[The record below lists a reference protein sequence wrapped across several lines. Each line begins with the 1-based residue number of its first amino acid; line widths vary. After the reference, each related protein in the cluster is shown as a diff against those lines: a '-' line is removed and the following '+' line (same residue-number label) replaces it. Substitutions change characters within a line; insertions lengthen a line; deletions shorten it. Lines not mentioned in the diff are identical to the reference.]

1 MNNSGRD
8 FQLGLFHNDCC
19 IKQDQDLVDLL
30 NKYKFTKARG
40 YGDVEYFS
48 QFIDFV
54 QDQPVDFSIFIINE
68 PFDFE
73 LLCNNI
79 NHVIQHHMNSGGLIY
94 LSVNKYL
101 VTARCYSKELDEDY
115 DQAIKQFVKQQI
127 TASIQT
133 YWPCGL
139 DHGNKF
145 NWVHPLTRF
154 LLKVSK

>member
-1 MNNSGRD
+1 MVDRGRD
-8 FQLGLFHNDCC
+8 FQLGFFSPGCH
-19 IKQDQDLVDLL
+19 IKQDQDLIDLL
-30 NKYKFTKARG
+30 NKHKIIRARG
-40 YGDVEYFS
+40 YGSVQYFS
-48 QFIDFV
+48 QFVEFV
-54 QDQPVDFSIFIINE
+54 QDRPVDFCIFIVNE

-115 DQAIKQFVKQQI
+115 DQAIKQFVEQQVK
-127 TASIQT
+127 ASVQK

-145 NWVHPLTRF
+145 NWIHPLTRF
-154 LLKVSK
+154 LFKVIK

>member
-1 MNNSGRD
+1 
-8 FQLGLFHNDCC
+8 
-19 IKQDQDLVDLL
+19 
-30 NKYKFTKARG
+30 
-40 YGDVEYFS
+40 
-48 QFIDFV
+48 
-54 QDQPVDFSIFIINE
+54 
-68 PFDFE
+68 

-101 VTARCYSKELDEDY
+101 VTARCYAKELDEDY
-115 DQAIKQFVKQQI
+115 DQAIKQFVGQQI

-139 DHGNKF
+139 DRGNKF

-154 LLKVSK
+154 LFKVIK